1 MLCMSMGGIVTL
13 FEYRWRGKGISL
25 KIVSIPGEGKGLFKV
40 FDYTRSMYVG
50 AHVSYCIIALK

>member
-1 MLCMSMGGIVTL
+1 MYIHGGVVNCL
-13 FEYRWRGKGISL
+13 N
-25 KIVSIPGEGKGLFKV
+25 IPGEGKGLFKV